1 MMTRMR
7 MRMTMTMKSRR
18 QLFVLVVPVLLSLL
32 SASMLLEVTSLAT
45 RNNTRKIA
53 KVAFVSSSQS
63 YSGYGLTSPEPNPT
77 WNVVADQL
85 AKRLPNF
92 AEETSQPTASSPQK
106 QPLQQKEAE
115 DSEEL
120 IETQSFDVAQLQPT
134 DLNGFD
140 VVVALGVGSTTENSN
155 NNNKVNKEE
164 EEQRF
169 LKALN
174 CCSSNSNSSS
184 NGNGNNNSNIVAL
197 LADPTCSSHILNRR
211 FAGKYGMSSSSSSSD
226 NSATASTRTT
236 NAILQEATASI
247 PWTDVAS
254 SKRLL
259 EKTE

>member
-1 MMTRMR
+1 MMARMR
-7 MRMTMTMKSRR
+7 MRMTMKSRR
-18 QLFVLVVPVLLSLL
+18 QLFVLVVPVLLSL
-32 SASMLLEVTSLAT
+32 SASMLLKVTSLAT

-92 AEETSQPTASSPQK
+92 AEETSKPTSSSPQT
-106 QPLQQKEAE
+106 QRQLQQQKEAK
-115 DSEEL
+115 DPEEL

-169 LKALN
+169 LKALDH
-174 CCSSNSNSSS
+174 CSSNSNSSR
-184 NGNGNNNSNIVAL
+184 NGNSNNNSNIVAL

>member
-1 MMTRMR
+1 
-7 MRMTMTMKSRR
+7 
-18 QLFVLVVPVLLSLL
+18 
-32 SASMLLEVTSLAT
+32 MLLEVTSLAT
-45 RNNTRKIA
+45 RNNSNRNNRKIA

-63 YSGYGLTSPEPNPT
+63 YSGYGVTSPEPNPT

-92 AEETSQPTASSPQK
+92 AEETSQPTASSSQT
-106 QPLQQKEAE
+106 QPLQQQEAK
-115 DSEEL
+115 DPEEL

-169 LKALN
+169 LKALDH
-174 CCSSNSNSSS
+174 CSSNSNSSR

>member
-1 MMTRMR
+1 MR
-7 MRMTMTMKSRR
+7 MTMKSRR

-45 RNNTRKIA
+45 RNNSHTRKIA

-92 AEETSQPTASSPQK
+92 AEETSKT
-106 QPLQQKEAE
+106 QPLQQQEAE

-140 VVVALGVGSTTENSN
+140 VVVALGVGSTTENSSN

-169 LKALN
+169 LKALDR
-174 CCSSNSNSSS
+174 CSSNSNSNSSS
-184 NGNGNNNSNIVAL
+184 NSNNNSNIVAL

-211 FAGKYGMSSSSSSSD
+211 FAGKYGMSSSSSSD
-226 NSATASTRTT
+226 NSTTASTGTT
-236 NAILQEATASI
+236 NTIFQEVTASI

>member
-1 MMTRMR
+1 MRTRM
-7 MRMTMTMKSRR
+7 TVKSRR
-18 QLFVLVVPVLLSLL
+18 QLFFVVVVPVVVVL
-32 SASMLLEVTSLAT
+32 SASMLLKVTSLAT

-63 YSGYGLTSPEPNPT
+63 YSGYGVTSPEPNPT

-92 AEETSQPTASSPQK
+92 AEETSQPTASSPQT
-106 QPLQQKEAE
+106 QRQLQQTEAT
-115 DSEEL
+115 DPVEL

-169 LKALN
+169 LKALDH
-174 CCSSNSNSSS
+174 CSSNSNSSR
-184 NGNGNNNSNIVAL
+184 NGNSNNNSNIVAL

-211 FAGKYGMSSSSSSSD
+211 FAGKYGMASSSSSD
-226 NSATASTRTT
+226 ASATASTSTT
-236 NAILQEATASI
+236 NTILQEATASI

>member
-1 MMTRMR
+1 MR
-7 MRMTMTMKSRR
+7 MTMKSRR
-18 QLFVLVVPVLLSLL
+18 QLFVLVVPVLLSL
-32 SASMLLEVTSLAT
+32 SASMLLKVTSLAT
-45 RNNTRKIA
+45 RNNSNRNNRKIA

-92 AEETSQPTASSPQK
+92 AEETSKPTSSSPQT

-140 VVVALGVGSTTENSN
+140 VVVALGVGSTTENSS

-211 FAGKYGMSSSSSSSD
+211 FAGKYGMSSSSSSD